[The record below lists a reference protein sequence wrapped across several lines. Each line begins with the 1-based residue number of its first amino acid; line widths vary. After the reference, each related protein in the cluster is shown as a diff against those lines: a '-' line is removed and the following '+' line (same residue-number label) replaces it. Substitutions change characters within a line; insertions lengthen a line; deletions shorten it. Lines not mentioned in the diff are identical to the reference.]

1 MNGNDTFLDVNDA
14 HLRVTSGNVYASAF
28 NLDQIDIVMSSNT
41 ASTVN
46 FNNPTKAFNAASNIE
61 VGTANLF
68 VDTTTSNVGIGTNTP
83 AYTLDVHGSAN
94 VGVITATD
102 INVTGNLAVLGTS
115 TIVDTDNLRV
125 KDPIIELGKDNTAS
139 PVVDLGLVM
148 TRPSGSSN
156 VGIIF
161 DESTDTL
168 EIGYTQGNASDSTI
182 TMDSTPLSVNVN
194 GDLSVT
200 SNLEVGTANLFVDT
214 VNSRVGIGTTSPDNA
229 LHIRGAIPAVLLD
242 DSNDDTKVRITG
254 GAGGDLY
261 VDSNWGGS
269 GNTGDIIFREAS
281 SEKMRIAGN
290 GNVGITPRPP
300 KARLQ
305 VGNLLTTS
313 YSDRE
318 TIPQSNMG
326 INTDF
331 PSTTHAWFA
340 NRTSDS
346 QEDYW
351 GLAIGTK
358 YSGDSYIQTVHKT
371 NTIVFD
377 LLLQPNGGNVGIG
390 TTSPGGLLDIR
401 AVASDPSVPTV
412 HIGDNAADFGDY
424 GMVNLV
430 RNPTAAG
437 SKAHLAFIR
446 NGNTIFSQGYYNDT
460 NTFGF
465 WPSFSSVTNTP
476 AMAFATSGNVGIG
489 TTSPSSVFNTFGGEL
504 WDGSS
509 MASKVCATL
518 QVGRGGG
525 TGASANDTGF
535 GGILEFR
542 HHSDSRF
549 VTIESV
555 SEAAYSAS
563 IGLRFKTHGGT
574 GDGERMRID
583 GAGNV
588 GIGTGT
594 PRTNLHIGQQ
604 LNSQGDKN
612 TIPAAGLGISAD
624 FPSSTHAWFA
634 HRVNATGDEYWG
646 LAVGTIYDGASY
658 LQNLNKNSGTYYDL
672 LLQPNGGN
680 VGIGTGT
687 PDSSLEVHGTGIHID
702 GTVLRSYSGIG
713 AMTAG
718 TWYKVCD
725 FSALP
730 ATVSGVCAI
739 RIKWGGGSLTNVGT
753 YYWTGYASGIVP
765 YNTYGDGNGT
775 YSAAPSEPLTLTQ
788 HYHHRAAG
796 AFEFILDGDGSGGSY
811 GRQSIYIKT
820 PQSLSALSLEVIAM
834 PLRR

>member
-1 MNGNDTFLDVNDA
+1 MNGNDTFLDIRDA
-14 HLRVTSGNVYASAF
+14 HLRVTSGNVYASTF

-46 FNNPTKAFNAASNIE
+46 FNNPTKAFNTVSNIE

-68 VDTTTSNVGIGTNTP
+68 VDTTTTRVGVGTNAP

-139 PVVDLGLVM
+139 PPVVDLGLVM

-168 EIGYTQGNASDSTI
+168 EIGYTQGSASDTDI
-182 TMDSTPLSVNVN
+182 TMRTAATEPLDVSVNGNV
-194 GDLSVT
+194 SVGKELT
-200 SNLEVGTANLFVDT
+200 VSGNVEVGTANLFVDT
-214 VNSRVGIGTTSPDNA
+214 VNSRVGIGTTNPDARLHLEEPSAISATTRLFHTENA
-229 LHIRGAIPAVLLD
+229 FAGGSVGHFEIIEEK
-242 DSNDDTKVRITG
+242 T
-254 GAGGDLY
+254 GAGIGWGDFTL
-261 VDSNWGGS
+261 
-269 GNTGDIIFREAS
+269 
-281 SEKMRIAGN
+281 
-290 GNVGITPRPP
+290 
-300 KARLQ
+300 RLQ
-305 VGNLLTTS
+305 RRVDVTEQGYIEFN
-313 YSDRE
+313 
-318 TIPQSNMG
+318 
-326 INTDF
+326 
-331 PSTTHAWFA
+331 PSGST
-340 NRTSDS
+340 
-346 QEDYW
+346 
-351 GLAIGTK
+351 
-358 YSGDSYIQTVHKT
+358 
-371 NTIVFD
+371 
-377 LLLQPNGGNVGIG
+377 
-390 TTSPGGLLDIR
+390 
-401 AVASDPSVPTV
+401 
-412 HIGDNAADFGDY
+412 GDY
-424 GMVNLV
+424 GI
-430 RNPTAAG
+430 
-437 SKAHLAFIR
+437 AF
-446 NGNTIFSQGYYNDT
+446 GNSGGGGPGEIMRIVGQ
-460 NTFGF
+460 
-465 WPSFSSVTNTP
+465 
-476 AMAFATSGNVGIG
+476 SGNVGIG
-489 TTSPSSVFNTFGGEL
+489 TTSPSSVFNTFGGAL

-518 QVGRGGG
+518 EVGRGGG
-525 TGASANDTGF
+525 IGAAANDTGF

-542 HHSDSRF
+542 HDSDSRF

-588 GIGTGT
+588 GIGTTSPSHALTVAAASGDAEVHIQAQGNDGGDAILYFNGS
-594 PRTNLHIGQQ
+594 PTNQRKCAIISSNVAPNSYCKQDLHFCMETTNDLSDVDITD
-604 LNSQGDKN
+604 SKMVITN
-612 TIPAAGLGISAD
+612 T
-624 FPSSTHAWFA
+624 
-634 HRVNATGDEYWG
+634 
-646 LAVGTIYDGASY
+646 
-658 LQNLNKNSGTYYDL
+658 
-672 LLQPNGGN
+672 GN
-680 VGIGTGT
+680 VGIGTTSPDCNLEIYGDTSSIKVTRSRNNTNYGT
-687 PDSSLEVHGTGIHID
+687 NISFALLNSANEKFTYGRVGGSIADNTDGSEDGFLSFQVATNGNLRDNYEEEKMRITSAGNVGIGTTTAESSLEVHGTGIHIN
-702 GTVLRSYSGIG
+702 GTVLRSYSGMG

-718 TWYKVCD
+718 QWYKVCD

-739 RIKWGGGSLTNVGT
+739 RIKWGGGTLTNVGT
-753 YYWTGYASGIVP
+753 YYWTGYASGIVS

-796 AFEFILDGDGSGGSY
+796 AFEFVLDGDNSGGSY
-811 GRQSIYIKT
+811 GRQSIYMKT

>member
-371 NTIVFD
+371 TTIVFD

-390 TTSPGGLLDIR
+390 TTSPAKKLHVEHYGS
-401 AVASDPSVPTV
+401 A
-412 HIGDNAADFGDY
+412 IGDFEGIRIANHAT
-424 GMVNLV
+424 NLHATSRPAYEFV
-430 RNPTAAG
+430 VSDIVAG
-437 SKAHLAFIR
+437 TGIGASKFAI
-446 NGNTIFSQGYYNDT
+446 GYRDT
-460 NTFGF
+460 T
-465 WPSFSSVTNTP
+465 SASRTDRLVID
-476 AMAFATSGNVGIG
+476 ASGNVGIG
-489 TTSPSSVFNTFGGEL
+489 TTSPSSVFNTFGGAL

-518 QVGRGGG
+518 EVGRGGG
-525 TGASANDTGF
+525 IGAAANDTGF

-542 HHSDSRF
+542 HDSDSRF

-739 RIKWGGGSLTNVGT
+739 RIKWGGGTLTNVGT

-820 PQSLSALSLEVIAM
+820 PQSLSGLSLEVIAM

>member
-371 NTIVFD
+371 TTIVFD

-390 TTSPGGLLDIR
+390 TTSPAKKLHVEHYGS
-401 AVASDPSVPTV
+401 A
-412 HIGDNAADFGDY
+412 IGDFEGIRIANHAT
-424 GMVNLV
+424 NLHATSRPAYEFV
-430 RNPTAAG
+430 VSDIVAG
-437 SKAHLAFIR
+437 TGIGASKFAI
-446 NGNTIFSQGYYNDT
+446 GYRDT
-460 NTFGF
+460 T
-465 WPSFSSVTNTP
+465 SASRTDRLVID
-476 AMAFATSGNVGIG
+476 ASGNVGIG
-489 TTSPSSVFNTFGGEL
+489 TTSPSSVFNTFGGAL

-518 QVGRGGG
+518 EVGRGGG
-525 TGASANDTGF
+525 IGAAANDTGF

-542 HHSDSRF
+542 HDSDSRF

-820 PQSLSALSLEVIAM
+820 PQSLSGLSLEVIAM